1 MGVWLSSA
9 QPAASSVCLLS
20 SYILVDC
27 ARNARAWSH
36 CINGGNYHGKKVVF
50 IHRTCIIEMVLQFF
64 FIFDC
69 GKRNRKIGV
78 KDVGK

>member
-1 MGVWLSSA
+1 MFLFVAFNISGTKLS
-9 QPAASSVCLLS
+9 L
-20 SYILVDC
+20 LVDC
-27 ARNARAWSH
+27 ARVARAWSH
-36 CINGGNYHGKKVVF
+36 CINGGNYHGKKIIF